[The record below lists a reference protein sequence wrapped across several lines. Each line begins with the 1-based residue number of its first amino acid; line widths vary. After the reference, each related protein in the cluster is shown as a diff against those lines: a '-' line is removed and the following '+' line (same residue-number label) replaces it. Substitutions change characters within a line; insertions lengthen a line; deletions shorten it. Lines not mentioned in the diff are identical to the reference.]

1 VCKTSRPGKN
11 RCYAVGAGF
20 TSFLVNPIMA
30 GNRAMGCFSF
40 DCLSIRA
47 HLEFNRNCHIKT
59 TKREETDKR
68 NLKEDK
74 NEYSRYTNT
83 EVINPRDP
91 NPIRVKKRV

>member
-1 VCKTSRPGKN
+1 
-11 RCYAVGAGF
+11 
-20 TSFLVNPIMA
+20 MA